1 MINDMARSI
10 IFLTTPTSGTGSMFR
25 TLRAIAG
32 DKYQRVG
39 WLEAL
44 FDAGRIQD
52 AVHEVPPTQ
61 DSLIL
66 HRAPHFFNPTM
77 RLLDYRFILNARDPR
92 DMVCNQYH
100 WQFVH
105 DVQNETPEQTIA
117 RRDRVSREGI
127 DAFALRFDNSPY
139 LKGFF
144 NAARRIAPPDRIFV
158 GYAMY
163 CLHFDDVVARMA
175 EFLEVQPRSWT
186 RKQRA
191 RIERERVE
199 NLETNPAWIGQHWAG
214 TDTAPGR
221 HRRELQ
227 PETIRILT
235 ERYRWFLDFLQRMD
249 DPRVAATYD

>member
-1 MINDMARSI
+1 
-10 IFLTTPTSGTGSMFR
+10 MFR

-32 DKYQRVG
+32 EKYQRVG

-44 FDAGRIQD
+44 FDAGRLQD
-52 AVHEVPPTQ
+52 AQREIPPAE

-66 HRAPHFFNPTM
+66 HRAPQYFNPTM
-77 RLLDYRFILNARDPR
+77 RMLDYRFILNARDPR

-105 DVQNETPEQTIA
+105 EVQTETPQETLA
-117 RRDRVSREGI
+117 RRERVAREGI
-127 DAFALRFDNSPY
+127 DAFALTFDNTKY
-139 LKGFF
+139 LRGFF
-144 NAARRIAPPDRIFV
+144 NAARRIAPPDRLFV

-163 CLHFDDVVARMA
+163 CLHFDDVVAQVA
-175 EFLEVQPRSWT
+175 EFMGVQPGSWT

-199 NLETNPAWIGQHWAG
+199 NLATNPSWIGQQWAG

-221 HRRELQ
+221 HRRELR
-227 PETIRILT
+227 PETISILT
-235 ERYRWFLDFLQRMD
+235 ERYRWFLEFLRHID